1 MSRLKIL
8 RINSI
13 PNFAKEY
20 LEINDLLNQ
29 DYEELIKIIMSQNF
43 AHPGSWTKIFNS
55 LDIKSF
61 DVIPN
66 YELIQRKWL
75 NKYYPTYKYNY
86 IETIYKQIEFYKPN
100 VLFIYAGAFTDCFPI
115 ELRGDLKKKF
125 PFLKIIT
132 GLWGDYLI
140 GDNYKS
146 AFSDLDFIFTNCKL
160 LEKKINTNG
169 LEAIHLGN
177 AFDPF
182 VLDDHQEYLDKR
194 NEKIYDVIF
203 SGESGYN
210 KFDHIERYHFLK
222 FLMINTNLTL
232 FAEEYIR
239 PKNFFISLK
248 DKIRVNTIK
257 SLSFLPSNV
266 ISYFSH
272 LNKNFRI
279 NRVLRESILYK
290 DDKSFLTDSFQKDLP
305 LKDLFP
311 DRVNKLTYT
320 IRDYYN
326 NIKKS
331 KIGINIHRNDETD
344 VGNIRTFE
352 VTGLNSL
359 LLTDKGE
366 QLKDYFKLND
376 EYVSYKD
383 EGDCLDKIK
392 YFLKNEKELNEIANN
407 GMKKCLS
414 KHTVKNRCELIKEVL
429 EKKL

>member
-1 MSRLKIL
+1 
-8 RINSI
+8 
-13 PNFAKEY
+13 
-20 LEINDLLNQ
+20 
-29 DYEELIKIIMSQNF
+29 
-43 AHPGSWTKIFNS
+43 
-55 LDIKSF
+55 
-61 DVIPN
+61 
-66 YELIQRKWL
+66 
-75 NKYYPTYKYNY
+75 
-86 IETIYKQIEFYKPN
+86 
-100 VLFIYAGAFTDCFPI
+100 
-115 ELRGDLKKKF
+115 
-125 PFLKIIT
+125 
-132 GLWGDYLI
+132 
-140 GDNYKS
+140 
-146 AFSDLDFIFTNCKL
+146 
-160 LEKKINTNG
+160 
-169 LEAIHLGN
+169 
-177 AFDPF
+177 
-182 VLDDHQEYLDKR
+182 
-194 NEKIYDVIF
+194 
-203 SGESGYN
+203 
-210 KFDHIERYHFLK
+210 
-222 FLMINTNLTL
+222 
-232 FAEEYIR
+232 
-239 PKNFFISLK
+239 
-248 DKIRVNTIK
+248 
-257 SLSFLPSNV
+257 
-266 ISYFSH
+266 
-272 LNKNFRI
+272 
-279 NRVLRESILYK
+279 
-290 DDKSFLTDSFQKDLP
+290 LTDSFQKDLP